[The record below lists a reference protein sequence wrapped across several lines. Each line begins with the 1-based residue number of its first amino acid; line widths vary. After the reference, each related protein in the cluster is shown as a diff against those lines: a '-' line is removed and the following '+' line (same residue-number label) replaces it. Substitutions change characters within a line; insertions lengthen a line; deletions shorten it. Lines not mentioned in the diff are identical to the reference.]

1 MITESD
7 KQECELIVEQEMI
20 DATILTLYSACEGQF
35 SDYCEDSDFGN
46 EHMEW
51 LHEQMKRIKSKS

>member
-7 KQECELIVEQEMI
+7 KLECEKLIEREMI
-20 DATILTLYSACEGQF
+20 DATILCLYHACEGQF
-35 SDYCEDSDFGN
+35 SDYCEDSNFGN

-51 LHEQMKRIKSKS
+51 LHEQMKKINKQ